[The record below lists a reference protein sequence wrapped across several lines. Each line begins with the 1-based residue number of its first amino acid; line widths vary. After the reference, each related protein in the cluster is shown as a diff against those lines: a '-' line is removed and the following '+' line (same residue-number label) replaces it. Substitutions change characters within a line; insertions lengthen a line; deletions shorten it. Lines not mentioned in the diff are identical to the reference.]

1 MPVPETGC
9 WLWLNCT
16 MHKGYGL
23 LVYKGKT
30 VRAHRLAYLLHTG
43 IDPDTRH
50 VLHKCDTPS
59 CVNPEHLYLGSNDD
73 NVADKVS
80 KGRSLSRA
88 KNPAAKLTEEQVSN
102 IRLDD
107 RTQRVIAKDYE
118 VSQATIHAIKAGK
131 SW

>member
-1 MPVPETGC
+1 M
-9 WLWLNCT
+9 
-16 MHKGYGL
+16 
-23 LVYKGKT
+23 
-30 VRAHRLAYLLHTG
+30 
-43 IDPDTRH
+43 
-50 VLHKCDTPS
+50 LHKCDTPS

-107 RTQRVIAKDYE
+107 RTQRVIAKDYK